1 MTLSPS
7 RRTRLAAAIT
17 ALLGAG
23 LAASIAAAVPNA
35 AVGERNADR
44 QQQVSTTRCPAPV
57 DSEQSELH
65 QIPLHRRVSIPR

>member
-7 RRTRLAAAIT
+7 RRTRLTAAIA
-17 ALLGAG
+17 ALLAAG
-23 LAASIAAAVPNA
+23 LAASIAVTVPNT

-44 QQQVSTTRCPAPV
+44 QQQVSTTRCLAPV

-65 QIPLHRRVSIPR
+65 QIPLHRNVSIPR